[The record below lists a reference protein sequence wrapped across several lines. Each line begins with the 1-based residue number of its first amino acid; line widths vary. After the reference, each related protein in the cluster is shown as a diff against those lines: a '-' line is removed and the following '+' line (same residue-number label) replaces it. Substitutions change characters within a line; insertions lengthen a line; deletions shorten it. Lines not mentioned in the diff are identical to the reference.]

1 MHVVFPFTLQGYNLL
16 LDVDDIEKKIL
27 ALPEE
32 AR

>member
-1 MHVVFPFTLQGYNLL
+1 MTHFLVCLQGYNLL
-16 LDVDDIEKKIL
+16 LEVDDIEKKIL